1 MEIGMIKDKTGW
13 LRQLR
18 PNRARAGMLASRSDC
33 KSMST
38 TILRWNKT
46 EGREKDCV
54 IRHLTD
60 NTAFVVVAWLEPIR
74 KEVNYGI

>member
-1 MEIGMIKDKTGW
+1 MSIERIKDKTGW

-18 PNRARAGMLASRSDC
+18 PNKARAGMLCSKGDC

-46 EGREKDCV
+46 EGKERSCV
-54 IRHLTD
+54 IKHLTD
-60 NTAFVVVAWLEPIR
+60 SNAFIVVAWMESLR
-74 KEVNYGI
+74 KEVSHGL